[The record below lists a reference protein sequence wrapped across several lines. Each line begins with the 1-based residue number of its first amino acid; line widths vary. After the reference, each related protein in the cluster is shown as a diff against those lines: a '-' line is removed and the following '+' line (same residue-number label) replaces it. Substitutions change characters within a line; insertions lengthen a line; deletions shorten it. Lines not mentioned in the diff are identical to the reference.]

1 MMIIDIITIGL
12 LAFLLGFFC
21 GGFMIDHKWIS
32 NSNYPQSI
40 LHKNK
45 FYKTIEIGNKSSWYF
60 AELHKKIFFEE

>member
-1 MMIIDIITIGL
+1 MIDIITIGL

-21 GGFMIDHKWIS
+21 GGFMINHKWIS

-45 FYKTIEIGNKSSWYF
+45 FYKTIEIGSKESWYF
-60 AELHKKIFFEE
+60 AELLKKIIHGE